1 MHIRS
6 SFSASATTMAVESST
21 DASLVS
27 RRKRRKENP
36 EYPIQSPCRK
46 RRIKHPDEP
55 EPSYEFINKLPDAI
69 LFEILYRLP
78 YRSAFKFMSVSKRW
92 FSLISHPYFVSRFIH
107 HRHQLGKSDSDSVT
121 LMVYYTPPDI
131 QVLPP
136 KNIYKFRIK
145 SSFNDLLLVYREVPR
160 TTREPGFCKYYICN
174 PFTKQWLTLPR
185 IPLLR
190 GKTSVRVGFI
200 CDPYSCDKEH
210 GCFTNVHYRYKVVRI
225 HSPTQANTTQLYM
238 QIFSSETGEWC
249 HSIVSSPRGLNPFTS
264 KVVNADV
271 VTCKGMLHWADTDV
285 DGMIKGFVVFDP
297 FNDAEQ
303 CHYINLPIPHLPPD
317 EFFFGVCQGC
327 LRIFQHPWHLH
338 YPSAYKFL
346 IWELEDYGNEGTWCR
361 KHTVYFKNL
370 KNSKLVKLAKNF
382 CCSKLN
388 FLALHPK
395 DGEIFLFKFEDYI
408 VECNSRT
415 RVLEI
420 ARKLKC
426 TDISLFLLSRP
437 LWPTPVPSLPFELEC
452 PPNC

>member
-69 LFEILYRLP
+69 LFEILNRLP

-190 GKTSVRVGFI
+190 RKTSVRVGFI

-249 HSIVSSPRGLNPFTS
+249 HSIVSSPQGLNPFTS

-317 EFFFGVCQGC
+317 EFFFGVCQRR
-327 LRIFQHPWHLH
+327 LRIFQRPWHLH

-370 KNSKLVKLAKNF
+370 ENSKLVKLAKNF

-388 FLALHPK
+388 FLAFHPK

-415 RVLEI
+415 RVLEV